1 MIFLYYNIGAVQ
13 RQTWPLMGYYSTGY
27 ISTKAEGCG
36 FHGCALD
43 QLWSERLTYYIAYLW
58 LFCQCARQMVKNRT
72 KNRTGTENVKLQKKG
87 NCVA

>member
-1 MIFLYYNIGAVQ
+1 MTFLYYNIGTVQ
-13 RQTWPLMGYYSTGY
+13 RQIWPLMGYYSTGY

-43 QLWSERLTYYIAYLW
+43 HLWSERQTYYTAYLTYD
-58 LFCQCARQMVKNRT
+58 FFVSVQRQMVKMWNC
-72 KNRTGTENVKLQKKG
+72 KKG